1 MTIEVFGHIK
11 SLGFA
16 GGGRVYVEV
25 QIESSRMP
33 NPRPGI
39 PPTATF
45 IAKAGEV
52 EMYRPGMGI
61 AIQIRPHPASTAE
74 TASEHKP

>member
-1 MTIEVFGHIK
+1 MTIEVFGHVK
-11 SLGFA
+11 SLGFC
-16 GGGRVYVEV
+16 GTGKVLVEI

-33 NPRPGI
+33 NPRPGD

-52 EMYRPGMGI
+52 DMYRPGMAI
-61 AIQIRPHPASTAE
+61 AISIRPHLASPASGGAVDGR
-74 TASEHKP
+74 